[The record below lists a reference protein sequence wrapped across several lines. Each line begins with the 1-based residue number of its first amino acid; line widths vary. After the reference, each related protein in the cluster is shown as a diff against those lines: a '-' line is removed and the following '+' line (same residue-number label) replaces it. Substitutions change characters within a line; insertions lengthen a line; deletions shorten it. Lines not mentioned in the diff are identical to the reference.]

1 MNRPNRGRITIPE
14 DAPKG
19 KMQVSLDQIL
29 ATTRSGLADL
39 AGRSDTLAR
48 EASAAPQPP
57 SLEAA
62 LKRPTVAVV
71 AEVKRRSPSA
81 GVICND
87 LDPAERAALYAARGA
102 AAISVLTDAPFF
114 GGSVGDLRSAAARV
128 PVPVL
133 RKDFILDELQIV
145 EARAA
150 GAAAVLL
157 IVRALPRE
165 RLAALLGAAAGQG
178 LDALVEIHTAAEQDA
193 ALDAEARIIGVNSRD
208 LDTFRIDT
216 DSAWELLRRVPADRV
231 AVAESGMTSLDDVVR
246 ARDRGADAVLIG
258 SALSAAP
265 DPGAV
270 LDQLSAVP
278 RRGR

>member
-1 MNRPNRGRITIPE
+1 
-14 DAPKG
+14 
-19 KMQVSLDQIL
+19 LDQIL

-178 LDALVEIHTAAEQDA
+178 LDALVEIHTAAELDA

-216 DSAWELLRRVPADRV
+216 ASAWAMLGTVPAHVV
-231 AVAESGMTSLDDVVR
+231 AVAESGMATEADVEAA
-246 ARDRGADAVLIG
+246 ARGGADAVLLG
-258 SALSAAP
+258 TALSAAADP
-265 DPGAV
+265 DALLGR
-270 LDQLSAVP
+270 LSGIA
-278 RRGR
+278 RRAR